1 MASMPDK
8 EAIRRMNR
16 RAYVDA
22 ARGVTKV
29 ILGDDEWQI
38 EFKVDNS
45 MDAKKAIL
53 DGDYQLKNVCPA
65 VIDDNVIAIRKKL
78 AELSAKLVALY
89 ESAERAE
96 VFWLYDK
103 GTRSKTDEIAYEIK
117 HIQSY
122 GLLNERKT
130 PLD

>member
-45 MDAKKAIL
+45 MDAKKAVL
-53 DGDYQLKNVCPA
+53 DGDYQLNNVCPA

-78 AELSAKLVALY
+78 AELSAKLVTLY
-89 ESAERAE
+89 DSAERAE
-96 VFWLYDK
+96 VFFLYDK
-103 GTRSKTDEIAYEIK
+103 ETRNKTDEIAYEIK

>member
-1 MASMPDK
+1 MANMPDK

-29 ILGDDEWQI
+29 IFGDDEWQI
-38 EFKVDNS
+38 EFNVGS
-45 MDAKKAIL
+45 STDAKKNIL
-53 DGDYQLKNVCPA
+53 NGDYHLKDVSPA
-65 VIDDNVIAIRKKL
+65 IIDVNVIAIRNKL

-89 ESAERAE
+89 DSAERAE
-96 VFWLYDK
+96 VFFLYDK

-117 HIQSY
+117 DIQSY
-122 GLLNERKT
+122 GLKEGE
-130 PLD
+130 